1 MYFFVLPCS
10 RSRSSDIAYL
20 ISLPTS
26 DLQVLKD
33 HVVLVR
39 VFSQIIELHQP
50 HHSASFH
57 YIPSVHLTLGQPP
70 SFCLISFLPSTL
82 NRASPM
88 FLSHLPSI
96 PPSHLS
102 PRVRRYSSEPDSDTV
117 GILRLQ
123 AWGSTL
129 MIPQDL
135 NDLQVN

>member
-57 YIPSVHLTLGQPP
+57 YIPSVHLESGQSHVSVSPP
-70 SFCLISFLPSTL
+70 VHSTL
-82 NRASPM
+82 SP
-88 FLSHLPSI
+88 
-96 PPSHLS
+96 
-102 PRVRRYSSEPDSDTV
+102 
-117 GILRLQ
+117 Q
-123 AWGSTL
+123 STR
-129 MIPQDL
+129 
-135 NDLQVN
+135 